1 MASNST
7 GVPTASH
14 KEQYDAHFTESVI
27 NAIGP
32 NATPRVRQVTT
43 SFIRHLHD
51 FAREND
57 ITVDEFMAG
66 LELVDA
72 PLIAFEDGV
81 VVDVARNR

>member
-1 MASNST
+1 MSSSSNSK
-7 GVPTASH
+7 P
-14 KEQYDAHFTESVI
+14 QYDPHFTESVI
-27 NAIGP
+27 RSIGP
-32 NATPRVRQVTT
+32 KASPRVRRVTT

-72 PLIAFEDGV
+72 PV
-81 VVDVARNR
+81 T

>member
-7 GVPTASH
+7 EAPAASNE
-14 KEQYDAHFTESVI
+14 KAQYDPHFTESVI

-32 NATPRVRQVTT
+32 NASPRVRQVTT

-51 FAREND
+51 FARENA
-57 ITVDEFMAG
+57 ITVDEFMTG

-72 PLIAFEDGV
+72 PMMAMAHGAALT
-81 VVDVARNR
+81 